1 MNVSTALRILKD
13 EGYKYTEKREDLVTL
28 FAKEKR
34 YLSARDV
41 LNHMQESYPGM
52 SVDTI
57 YRNLTLFAD
66 LTILEETEWN
76 GEKRYRLSCSTK
88 THHHHLIC
96 LDCGK
101 TRQIESCPMEDIPV
115 GESGFEVT
123 GHKFE
128 VYGRCGACQAH
139 A

>member
-13 EGYKYTEKREDLVTL
+13 EGFKYTEKREDLVTL

-41 LNHMQESYPGM
+41 LIHMQKSYPGM

-57 YRNLTLFAD
+57 YRNLTLFKD
-66 LTILEETEWN
+66 LEILEETEWN
-76 GEKRYRLSCSTK
+76 GEKRYRLSCSTNH
-88 THHHHLIC
+88 HHHHLIC
-96 LDCGK
+96 LQCGR
-101 TRQIESCPMEDIPV
+101 TRQIESCPMEDMPV
-115 GESGFEVT
+115 GDSEFKVT

-128 VYGRCGACQAH
+128 VYGECGECQAQ
-139 A
+139 